1 VTAHTADSQSAT
13 DSHHSRRWVILGL
26 TLIAQFMVTLD
37 ATIVTVALPSIQ
49 TDLGFANQL
58 DLQWVINAYVL
69 FFGGFL
75 LLGGRAGDLFGR
87 QRLFLTGLVLFTG
100 ASLVNGIADDPAT
113 LVIGRGIQGFG
124 AALVSPAVL
133 SIIIVTFQSS
143 AERVKALGF
152 FTAVTAS
159 GSAAGM
165 LFGGLLTDYAS
176 WRWIFLVNIPIG
188 LVGIIG
194 AIRIIPNSKAM
205 TGNVRHMDLPG
216 AISVTGGLTVLVTAI
231 VNAQAW
237 GWSSARFIWMAVAAA
252 ALLAAFVVIELR
264 TRHPLVRLG
273 LFTKRTISVG
283 NAMMLTFSGGLF
295 VMMFFPTLYLAEN
308 MGYSPIEI
316 GLAYLP
322 WPVAMMIAGSIGQ
335 KFIGKA
341 GPRLLLTVGLL
352 FVAVGLLTFVRLP
365 VYGSYAADVL
375 PGMLLTAVGA
385 GLVFTPAFMVATT
398 GVAPEESGLASG
410 IINTSQQLGAALGL
424 AVTSSLAAGYTAH
437 LLAGTGARDIPAA
450 MQSSA
455 LVEGFQRG
463 FTVAAAIVLA
473 SALIA
478 AFGLRKADFTQ
489 NTTVASGDGQDAE
502 QPLPAPHAV

>member
-1 VTAHTADSQSAT
+1 MTTHTADE
-13 DSHHSRRWVILGL
+13 HPGEESRRNRRWIILAL

-58 DLQWVINAYVL
+58 DLQWVINAYIL

-87 QRLFLTGLVLFTG
+87 QRLFLIGLALFTG
-100 ASLVNGIADDPAT
+100 ASLVNGLASDST
-113 LVIGRGIQGFG
+113 MLVAGRGVQGFG

-133 SIIIVTFQSS
+133 SIIIVTFRGA

-188 LVGIIG
+188 LVGILG
-194 AIRIIPNSKAM
+194 AIRSIPNSKARA
-205 TGNVRHMDLPG
+205 GSLRHMDLPG
-216 AISVTGGLTVLVTAI
+216 AISVTGGLTLLVTAI
-231 VNAQAW
+231 VNAHTW
-237 GWSSARFIWMAVAAA
+237 GWGSSRFVWMTVGGIT
-252 ALLAAFVVIELR
+252 LIAAFILIELR
-264 TRHPLVRLG
+264 SSHPLVRLG
-273 LFTKRTISVG
+273 IFAKRTISVG
-283 NAMMLTFSGGLF
+283 NAVMLTFTGGLF

-308 MGYSPIEI
+308 MQYSPIKI

-322 WPVAMMIAGSIGQ
+322 WPLAMMAAGGIAQ
-335 KFIGKA
+335 KLLGKI
-341 GPRLLLTVGLL
+341 GPRLLLVTGLL

-365 VYGSYAADVL
+365 VDGSYAADVL
-375 PGMLLTAVGA
+375 PGMLLTAAGA

-398 GVAPEESGLASG
+398 GVFAEESGLASG
-410 IINTSQQLGAALGL
+410 VINTSQQLGSALGL
-424 AVTSSLAAGYTAH
+424 AAISSLAAGHTAH
-437 LLAGTGARDIPAA
+437 LLSGASRGASSAI
-450 MQSSA
+450 QSSA

-463 FTVAAAIVLA
+463 FAVASVVVIV

-478 AFGLRKADFTQ
+478 AFGLRKTDFTQ
-489 NTTVASGDGQDAE
+489 ASSDSEAQEAE
-502 QPLPAPHAV
+502 QSVPVVHAA